1 MDWSCSEYIQ
11 YGRKTYTSKKQ
22 KEISNPDRGCDCTHI
37 KEEDPENILYEI
49 SEKYIKVNMTSIIG
63 KFKRLFLKSTDNID
77 YDDEKLKQDVELKK
91 VNNQSNVL
99 LDKLLDGVINE
110 DRLKG
115 FEEIFLSTYEKEAVI
130 NKRPAQ
136 CC

>member
-1 MDWSCSEYIQ
+1 
-11 YGRKTYTSKKQ
+11 
-22 KEISNPDRGCDCTHI
+22 
-37 KEEDPENILYEI
+37 
-49 SEKYIKVNMTSIIG
+49 MTSIIG